1 MINFGDDNVL
11 ILDAAHTLHECSL
24 RKLCSNST
32 HVFSLPTSMIVQ
44 LIVWYGDLCGPVV
57 HESEVSV
64 FNREAYETF
73 KASQRDRKW

>member
-1 MINFGDDNVL
+1 MINFGDDSVL
-11 ILDAAHTLHECSL
+11 ILDPAHTLHECSL
-24 RKLCSNST
+24 RKLCSNSA
-32 HVFSLPTSMIVQ
+32 HIFSLPTSMIVQ
-44 LIVWYGDLCGPVV
+44 LIMWYGVVV